1 MQNYIFQ
8 IYLGLN
14 LIDASYGKLAPNMP
28 AASAALGGAVDKVA
42 QATNVQANASD
53 GVHEGENHS
62 S

>member
-14 LIDASYGKLAPNMP
+14 LIAASYACAEYAGRERRF
-28 AASAALGGAVDKVA
+28 GGAVDKVA